1 MPARPYIECSVCDEP
16 KPIHRKLSLTDAQG
30 LLIDE
35 ASFCRACWND
45 IHGSVEDASG
55 LIDRR
60 RED

>member
-1 MPARPYIECSVCDEP
+1 MTAQPYIECSLCDEA

-35 ASFCRACWND
+35 ARFCRDCWND
-45 IHGSVEDASG
+45 IRHSVEDASG

-60 RED
+60 QED